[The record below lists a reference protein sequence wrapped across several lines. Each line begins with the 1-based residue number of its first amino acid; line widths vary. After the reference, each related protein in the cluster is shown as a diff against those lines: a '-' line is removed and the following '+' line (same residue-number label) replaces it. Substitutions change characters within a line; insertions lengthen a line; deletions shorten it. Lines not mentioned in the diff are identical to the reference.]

1 MKIDF
6 PDSPSIRELLE
17 QFGPD
22 AEALA
27 YVLNGIPP
35 ERVSERIVAI
45 AQALSLA
52 HAKGEVKALV
62 DELDKNDPRLN
73 RRG

>member
-6 PDSPSIRELLE
+6 PDSPSIRELLA

-52 HAKGEVKALV
+52 HAKGEMQSLV